1 MKPFFKFSQVVFL
14 LLSTR
19 QLQPSAFYFTQNVL
33 SLKKKKS
40 SHRVSAHPRAQM
52 RQINSTLI
60 KTSISFVIILQT
72 ESSGF
77 LQSVLFITIH
87 RFNFK

>member
-33 SLKKKKS
+33 SLKKKKKQPQSLSTSQS
-40 SHRVSAHPRAQM
+40 SDETDQQHSD
-52 RQINSTLI
+52 
-60 KTSISFVIILQT
+60 
-72 ESSGF
+72 
-77 LQSVLFITIH
+77 
-87 RFNFK
+87 

>member
-33 SLKKKKS
+33 SLKKKKKQPQSLCTSQS
-40 SHRVSAHPRAQM
+40 SDETDQQHSD
-52 RQINSTLI
+52 
-60 KTSISFVIILQT
+60 
-72 ESSGF
+72 
-77 LQSVLFITIH
+77 
-87 RFNFK
+87 